1 MQLFSASDE
10 TEYVAFKLNLIVFFF
25 LISEPFHLTNL
36 LSVLVRMFMKN
47 ILFAQ

>member
-10 TEYVAFKLNLIVFFF
+10 TEYVAFKLNLIVFF